1 MKRLTSYLNKL
12 ENKHFLAVWLV
23 YHIAIVAFFGF
34 VLLSQKGKISI
45 DADLFNMFPKSFVSD
60 SIKAA
65 DEKVTELTGQNVF
78 ILVKNEDFSKAK
90 NAAVSVYDS
99 LENSS
104 NFTSVSLYND
114 MTAVSGV
121 TDYIYKYRWNLLDDE
136 TADNIIN
143 GGAEEYSQN
152 ALAQA
157 YGSFNMLPLDNLD
170 TDPFMLTEAG
180 LNKYLDAVQSSGT
193 AMSVKDGV
201 LASKKD
207 VNWYIMI
214 RGVLSKK
221 GAALASKNNG
231 VSEIYRVCSPLENDG
246 TTFIYSGT
254 PFHSHQSS
262 NSASREISIISTVS
276 LAAVVIILLLVF
288 KSGKPI
294 GFSVLSIL
302 ISILTAVL
310 ITLSIF
316 KKMHILTLVFGT
328 SLIGSC
334 IDYSLHYFIH
344 WAANKEVSTGREIR
358 NKLLPGLIMAIISS
372 VLCFAILLFAPFN
385 LLKQM
390 SVFSVFGLISSFLT
404 TIAIYPYIPLPKEE
418 KRSIVLLDKMKPRPL
433 SHKKIVGRIVI
444 TTLIV
449 VSLVIIVVCHKSVKI
464 ENNVISL
471 YKMEGRLLDDEIE
484 SGKVLQYNPTGW
496 FIIMG
501 SSEED
506 VLKNEEKLTKELDAI
521 NQGRAGY
528 LGTSLFVPSIQAQM
542 KSREA
547 SKKLLELADYQ
558 LEALGYDSSYAD
570 KLRADFKKSENDYIS
585 ILEGNVPDFLMS
597 SISSAWL
604 GKIENN
610 YYSIVLPST
619 IVDSAAYKE
628 LGEDGNIFFVN
639 KMADMGS
646 DLDKL
651 TILIL
656 EFFLIA
662 YVIMFVVLKF
672 FYNLKQTMK
681 IISIPFLIILVTVAV
696 FALTK
701 TNLEFFSITGLI
713 LVFGLGLDYVI
724 YMMENEN
731 KKEDKNN
738 NLEPFA
744 IMLSFITTVISFG
757 ALALSSF
764 KPVHL
769 MGLSIFLGLT
779 TAYIS
784 SFFYDRS

>member
-23 YHIAIVAFFGF
+23 YHIAIVAFFVF
-34 VLLSQKGKISI
+34 LLLSQKGKISI

-114 MTAVSGV
+114 MTDVSGV

-221 GAALASKNNG
+221 GAALASSNNG
-231 VSEIYRVCSPLENDG
+231 VSEIYKVCTPLENDG

-262 NSASREISIISTVS
+262 NSASREITIISV
-276 LAAVVIILLLVF
+276 
-288 KSGKPI
+288 
-294 GFSVLSIL
+294 
-302 ISILTAVL
+302 LTAVL

-334 IDYSLHYFIH
+334 IDYSLHYFTH
-344 WAANKEVSTGREIR
+344 WAANKDVSTGREIR
-358 NKLLPGLIMAIISS
+358 NKLLPGLIMAIFSS

-558 LEALGYDSSYAD
+558 LEALGYDSSYVD
-570 KLRADFKKSENDYIS
+570 KLRDDFKKSENDYIS

-604 GKIENN
+604 GKSENN

>member
-1 MKRLTSYLNKL
+1 MKKLTSYLNKL
-12 ENKHFLAVWLV
+12 ENKHFLAIWLI
-23 YHIAIVAFFGF
+23 YHLAIVLFFGIVF
-34 VLLSQKGKISI
+34 LSQRGKIAI

-78 ILVKNEDFSKAK
+78 VLVKNEDFAKAK
-90 NAAVSVYDS
+90 EDAVTVYNS
-99 LENSS
+99 IENSS

-114 MTAVSGV
+114 MTAVSSV
-121 TDYIYKYRWNLLDDE
+121 TDYIYKYRWNLLDEE
-136 TADNIIN
+136 TSNKIIN

-180 LNKYLDAVQSSGT
+180 LNKYLNAVQSSGT

-201 LASKKD
+201 LASNKD
-207 VNWYIMI
+207 GNWYIMI

-221 GAALASKNNG
+221 GAALASSNNG
-231 VSEIYRVCSPLENDG
+231 VSEIYKVCTPLENDG

-262 NSASREISIISTVS
+262 NSASREITIISVIS
-276 LAAVVIILLLVF
+276 LSAVIIILLLVF
-288 KSGKPI
+288 KTGKPI
-294 GFSVLSIL
+294 LYSVGSIL

-334 IDYSLHYFIH
+334 IDYSLHYFTH
-344 WAANKEVSTGREIR
+344 WTANKDVKTGKEIR
-358 NKLLPGLIMAIISS
+358 NVLLPGLIMAIISS

-418 KRSIVLLDKMKPRPL
+418 KRNIALLDKIKVKPAGY
-433 SHKKIVGRIVI
+433 KKFAGRIVI
-444 TTLIV
+444 TTICV
-449 VSLVIIVVCHKSVKI
+449 ASVVIIFICRKNVKI

-501 SSEED
+501 SSEEE

-521 NQGRAGY
+521 NQGKAGY
-528 LGTSLFVPSIQAQM
+528 LGTSLFIPSIQAQK

-547 SKKLLELADYQ
+547 SAKLLELADYQ
-558 LEALGYDSSYAD
+558 LESLGYDPSYAE
-570 KLRADFKKSENDYIS
+570 KLRADFAKSENDYIS
-585 ILEGNVPDFLMS
+585 ISEGNIPEFLMN

-604 GKIENN
+604 GKINDN

-619 IVDSAAYKE
+619 IVDSDAYRK
-628 LGEDGNIFFVN
+628 LSEDGNIYFVN
-639 KMADMGS
+639 KMADMGD

-651 TILIL
+651 TIMIL
-656 EFFLIA
+656 KFFLIA
-662 YVIMFVVLKF
+662 YVIMFVVLKL
-672 FYNLKQTMK
+672 FYKLKQTLK
-681 IISIPFLIILVTVAV
+681 IISIPFMIILVTVAV

-713 LVFGLGLDYVI
+713 LVFGLGLDYII

-731 KKEDKNN
+731 KKEKGAK
-738 NLEPFA
+738 LEPFA